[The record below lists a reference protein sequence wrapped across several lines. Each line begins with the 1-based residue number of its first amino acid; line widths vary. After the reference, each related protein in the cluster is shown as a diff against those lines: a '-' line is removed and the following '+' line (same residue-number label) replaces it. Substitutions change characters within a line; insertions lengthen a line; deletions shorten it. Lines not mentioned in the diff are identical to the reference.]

1 MEDKL
6 KSRKFIVWLT
16 GTILVVGSLVASTIT
31 NNNTLAEVS
40 KTFADGWV
48 ILSGVYM
55 GANAISK
62 FGNKN
67 EETKQWVI

>member
-6 KSRKFIVWLT
+6 KSRKFIVWVT
-16 GTILVVGSLVASTIT
+16 GTILVIGSLVASTIT

-62 FGNKN
+62 FGNKKEN
-67 EETKQWVI
+67 EDNELK